1 MNIKPKILIVE
12 DEPIIASDIEMSLEE
27 IGYDVIGIEED
38 AESAL
43 QSIKNNKPD
52 LVLLDINLDGDM
64 DGIILA
70 EEINLHF
77 HIPFVFLTS
86 NTDNLTINRVKRTK
100 PAGFIVKPFT
110 DKDLQ
115 SNIEIALFQEIKP
128 VVNTNNN
135 EYIFVKDFSEYI
147 KIALNDLMFVKAE
160 DNYSRLFTDGNSFI
174 LSQTL
179 KKVETKLPDS
189 KFIRIHRSFI
199 INLKFVDKYKEG
211 SIFIKEHKLP
221 IGRSYQEEFF
231 KKIQKF

>member
-27 IGYDVIGIEED
+27 IGYEVVGIEED

-52 LVLLDINLDGDM
+52 LVLLDINLDRDM

-77 HIPFVFLTS
+77 NIPFVFLTS

-115 SNIEIALFQEIKP
+115 SNIEIALFQETKP
-128 VVNTNNN
+128 IVNKNNN
-135 EYIFVKDFSEYI
+135 EYIFVKNFSEYI

-160 DNYSRLFTDGNSFI
+160 DNYSRLFTGKNSFI

>member
-27 IGYDVIGIEED
+27 IGYEVVGIEED

-43 QSIKNNKPD
+43 KHIENNKPD

-77 HIPFVFLTS
+77 NIPFVFLTS

-115 SNIEIALFQEIKP
+115 SNIEIALFKETKP
-128 VVNTNNN
+128 IVNKNNN

-147 KIALNDLMFVKAE
+147 KIAINDLMFVKAE
-160 DNYSRLFTDGNSFI
+160 DNYSRLFTNENSFI

-179 KKVETKLPDS
+179 KKIETKLPDS